1 MNGRIPLDH
10 LTSDQ
15 YDELCDQLDALRQVA
30 RGYCPECG
38 RGDASPTTAQWY
50 AERQRADH
58 AEGQLRHLQATSE
71 AAGILLT
78 RTTDERD
85 QLRAA
90 IARVRAL
97 AARIR
102 QGAPWTANHD
112 DLADRILAAL
122 EPVGPATTQTTEP
135 AWTPPPPGDRREQL
149 PDHLLD
155 LIRGSI
161 PDYTSTACVT
171 AYTLAV
177 AVHWSH
183 PQRAELGQ
191 WAERMH
197 QRCRINQKFTGQICQ
212 CFCHEAA
219 DGHASGGPDA

>member
-1 MNGRIPLDH
+1 MTTQPTITHTHVWDGTRDLPDWLHDRHHWHDDQLVIHTP
-10 LTSDQ
+10 DQ
-15 YDELCDQLDALRQVA
+15 YARPEPGWLIVHWTDDTVTVASPTVADRVYGPNGLAGQLAALQQVA
-30 RGYCPECG
+30 RGYCPACG

-112 DLADRILAAL
+112 DLTDRILAAL

-135 AWTPPPPGDRREQL
+135 AGWLHAGTR
-149 PDHLLD
+149 D
-155 LIRGSI
+155 LSI
-161 PDYTSTACVT
+161 PNPPSEDT
-171 AYTLAV
+171 
-177 AVHWSH
+177 
-183 PQRAELGQ
+183 P
-191 WAERMH
+191 
-197 QRCRINQKFTGQICQ
+197 
-212 CFCHEAA
+212 
-219 DGHASGGPDA
+219 